1 MSQFMRV
8 ARAATVVVVAALLG
22 LLVWD
27 AVGTRGG
34 GALVKAVSRER
45 RPVAPAFNLP
55 VIWHASATWP
65 RELAE
70 VAAADRVSLADLR
83 GRTVVI
89 NFWAS
94 WCGPCKAEAGLLAES
109 AQRHAG
115 SVVFLGI
122 DVQDLRGPA
131 REFLVHYKAEYVAAA
146 DPGNRTFTA
155 YGLTGVPE
163 TYIVN
168 ARGRLVAHEAGQI
181 SRATLEQGIRK
192 ARPAPAKT

>member
-1 MSQFMRV
+1 MAQIMRV
-8 ARAATVVVVAALLG
+8 ARVATVVAVAALLG
-22 LLVWD
+22 LLIWD

-45 RPVAPAFNLP
+45 RPPAAAFNLP
-55 VIWHASATWP
+55 VIWHASGTWP
-65 RELAE
+65 DELAY
-70 VAAADRVSLADLR
+70 VAAADRISLAALR

-94 WCGPCKAEAGLLAES
+94 WCHPCKAEAGLLADS
-109 AQRHAG
+109 AQRHSG

-131 REFLVHYKAEYVAAA
+131 RRFLAHYKVEYVAAA

-155 YGLTGVPE
+155 YGLTGLPE

-168 ARGRLVAHEAGQI
+168 AHGRLVAHEAGQI

-192 ARPAPAKT
+192 ARLAPVKT

>member
-1 MSQFMRV
+1 MAQLMRL

-22 LLVWD
+22 LLLWD
-27 AVGTRGG
+27 AVGTHGG
-34 GALVKAVSRER
+34 GALVQAVSRER
-45 RPVAPAFNLP
+45 RPVAPGFNLP

-65 RELAE
+65 RDLVD
-70 VAAADRVSLADLR
+70 VATADRVTLADLR
-83 GRTVVI
+83 GRTVVL

-94 WCGPCKAEAGLLAES
+94 WCEPCKAEAALLADS

-131 REFLVHYKAEYVAAA
+131 RRFLTHYKVEYVAAA

-181 SRATLEQGIRK
+181 SRATLEHGIRK
-192 ARPAPAKT
+192 ARLAPAKT